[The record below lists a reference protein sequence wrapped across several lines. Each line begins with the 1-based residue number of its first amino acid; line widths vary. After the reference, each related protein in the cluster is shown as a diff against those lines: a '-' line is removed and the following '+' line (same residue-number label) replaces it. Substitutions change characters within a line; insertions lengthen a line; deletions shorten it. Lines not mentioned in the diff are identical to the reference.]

1 LQTYYQLIIKKI
13 FNMKKLLKYLPQILF
28 AAALIF
34 MGAIGKL
41 TGAAPAVDMFTQID
55 LFGQGEAFG
64 RILVGLGQLAAGIGV
79 FFKPTRKIAA
89 VVGIV
94 IMAGAIFY
102 SVTLFGASPI
112 IAIVVLALG
121 VWILLKGGCKGCCT
135 KGACD
140 SSKKCDSGKCCEGET
155 CDASKKCEGGTCPAE
170 KAEMSEE

>member
-1 LQTYYQLIIKKI
+1 
-13 FNMKKLLKYLPQILF
+13 MKKVLNYLPHILF

-41 TGAAPAVDMFTQID
+41 TGQAPAVGMFEQIN

-79 FFKPTRKIAA
+79 FFKPTRKLAA
-89 VVGIV
+89 IIGIV
-94 IMAGAIFY
+94 IMAGAVFY

-112 IAIVVLALG
+112 IPIVVLAFG
-121 VWILLKGGCKGCCT
+121 VWILVKGECKGCCK
-135 KGACD
+135 KGGCD
-140 SSKKCDSGKCCEGET
+140 EKCSDGT

-170 KAEMSEE
+170 KAEMTEE